1 MNYESSLVFSVP
13 TTSMSSLMKRK
24 IGVVARMSNTFG
36 LLSKRESGT
45 IIINTHVFFLNYLN
59 VLTTNNFC

>member
-45 IIINTHVFFLNYLN
+45 IIINTLVFF
-59 VLTTNNFC
+59 